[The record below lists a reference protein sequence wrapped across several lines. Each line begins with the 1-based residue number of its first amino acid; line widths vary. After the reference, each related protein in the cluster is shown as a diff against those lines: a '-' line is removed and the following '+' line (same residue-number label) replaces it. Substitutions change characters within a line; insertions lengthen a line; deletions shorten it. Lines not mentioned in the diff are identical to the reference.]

1 MRQKFV
7 VLITALLT
15 LSLFA
20 PAVAGAGAGAG
31 TGVGLDASAAA
42 QSDEMDC
49 EYPLEV
55 TDATGE
61 TITLDEPPE
70 SVVAL
75 QPSDAQTVFEIGA
88 EDRLTGMPDNPA
100 TADLEMGDRE
110 AITDGYEIIHERVI
124 DLEPDVVLA
133 ANATF
138 DDDIDTLRQAGLD
151 VYHFDEAESVDDVR
165 DNVFQTGE
173 LTDECDGAEETVD
186 WMDERLET
194 VETALEDADRPLAY
208 YAMGDDGTTA
218 GTETFIHE
226 VLTTAGV
233 ENIGERAGISGY
245 EQLSEETLVEED
257 PDWIIHSDDAEPE
270 VLMPDIA
277 ESTSAYQ
284 DGNVIAVD
292 ANQLNQPAPQV
303 VYAVVDI
310 VEAVH
315 PDAYEAAVEGLED
328 TESDDSATDENGD
341 DASDTDADEDDD
353 AAETIPG
360 FGIPV
365 AVAALLGTA
374 FLARRR

>member
-1 MRQKFV
+1 MRQKIV
-7 VLITALLT
+7 ILIAAVLT

-20 PAVAGAGAGAG
+20 PAVAG
-31 TGVGLDASAAA
+31 SAAPAA
-42 QSDEMDC
+42 QSDETDC
-49 EYPLEV
+49 EYPIEL

-61 TITLDEPPE
+61 TITLEEPPE

-88 EDRLTGMPDNPA
+88 EDRLVGMPDNEA

-138 DDDIDTLRQAGLD
+138 DDDIETLREAGLD
-151 VYHFDEAESVDDVR
+151 VYHFDEAESIGDVR
-165 DNVFQTGE
+165 DNVLRTGE
-173 LTDECDGAEETVD
+173 LTGECEGAEETVD
-186 WMDERLET
+186 WMDERLD
-194 VETALEDADRPLAY
+194 VVDAALEDADRPLAY
-208 YAMGDDGTTA
+208 YAMGEDGTTA
-218 GTETFIHE
+218 GTETFVHE

-233 ENIGERAGISGY
+233 ENIAERAGISGY
-245 EQLSEETLVEED
+245 EPLSEETLVDED

-277 ESTSAYQ
+277 EATTAYQ
-284 DGNVIAVD
+284 EGNVVAVD

-315 PDAYEAAVEGLED
+315 PDAYEAASEGLEED
-328 TESDDSATDENGD
+328 GSDDTAEGDE
-341 DASDTDADEDDD
+341 DTDTSDDD
-353 AAETIPG
+353 SIPG

-365 AVAALLGTA
+365 AVAAVVAVAGFLLG
-374 FLARRR
+374 RR

>member
-20 PAVAGAGAGAG
+20 PAVAGAGVGA
-31 TGVGLDASAAA
+31 DASASV

-49 EYPLEV
+49 EYPLEL

-110 AITDGYEIIHERVI
+110 AITDDYEIIHERVI

-138 DDDIDTLRQAGLD
+138 DDDIDTLRQADLD
-151 VYHFDEAESVDDVR
+151 VYQFDEAESIDDVR
-165 DNVFQTGE
+165 DNVLRTGE
-173 LTDECDGAEETVD
+173 LTGECEGAEETVD
-186 WMDERLET
+186 WMDERLE
-194 VETALEDADRPLAY
+194 VVDTALEDADRPLAY

-218 GTETFIHE
+218 GTETFVHE

-233 ENIGERAGISGY
+233 ENIGEQAGISGY
-245 EQLSEETLVEED
+245 EPLSEETLVEED

-284 DGNVIAVD
+284 SDNVIAVD

-315 PDAYEAAVEGLED
+315 PDAYDAATEGLD
-328 TESDDSATDENGD
+328 DADASDDGATDENGD
-341 DASDTDADEDDD
+341 DASDDGDD
-353 AAETIPG
+353 TIPG

-365 AVAALLGTA
+365 AAAAVLAVAGFLL
-374 FLARRR
+374 RRR